1 MAQTPPTSPRGSAT
15 EVFWAFLKLG
25 MTSFGGP
32 VAHLGYFRAEIVE
45 RRRWIDESGFAGYVA
60 LAQLLPGPAS
70 SQVGLALGLHRAG
83 WWGGLAAFAG
93 FTLPSALIML
103 IAAYAYERGQG
114 FEGGW
119 LHGLK
124 LVAVVVVA
132 EAVRQMARQLCP
144 DRATKA
150 LAVLGALLALVLG
163 GFLGQLGAIAVGALL
178 GGLLLKQQQ
187 RTDASPLAAGCFQ
200 PSSAT
205 SRWLLVCAVG
215 LLLVAV
221 LASFLPL
228 PRLLEVAGGFYRA
241 GSLVFGGGHVVLPLL
256 EEVVVR
262 PGFLDHNAF
271 LAGYGAAQ
279 ALPGPLF
286 SLSAYLGFLAG
297 EGSLLAA
304 LVALG
309 CIFLPGFLLVCA
321 FSSRWQSLLAKP
333 GLAGVFAGVNA
344 AVVGLLLAAL
354 YTPVATSALTSPG
367 AGALALL
374 GWALLA
380 LARAPVLAVVLL
392 LPVLGQAFL

>member
-1 MAQTPPTSPRGSAT
+1 
-15 EVFWAFLKLG
+15 
-25 MTSFGGP
+25 
-32 VAHLGYFRAEIVE
+32 
-45 RRRWIDESGFAGYVA
+45 
-60 LAQLLPGPAS
+60 
-70 SQVGLALGLHRAG
+70 
-83 WWGGLAAFAG
+83 
-93 FTLPSALIML
+93 
-103 IAAYAYERGQG
+103 
-114 FEGGW
+114 
-119 LHGLK
+119 
-124 LVAVVVVA
+124 VVVVA

-241 GSLVFGGGHVVLPLL
+241 GALVFGGGHVVLPLL